1 MKSRNLLFLFYSERM
16 LSKTISADLSL
27 ARTVIC
33 ALQRQVARVKGQKQK
48 MQGARDLITAGDIQQ
63 ASAVQPRSGPVPLFG
78 SIHQGCRSSHCQLLT
93 AFDVTFWPERRG
105 TI

>member
-1 MKSRNLLFLFYSERM
+1 M
-16 LSKTISADLSL
+16 LSKTISADQFF

-33 ALQRQVARVKGQKQK
+33 SFQRQVARVTGQKQK
-48 MQGARDLITAGDIQQ
+48 VQGGRDLITVGDIQQ
-63 ASAVQPRSGPVPLFG
+63 ASAVQPRSGPLPLFG

-93 AFDVTFWPERRG
+93 AFDVAFWPERRG